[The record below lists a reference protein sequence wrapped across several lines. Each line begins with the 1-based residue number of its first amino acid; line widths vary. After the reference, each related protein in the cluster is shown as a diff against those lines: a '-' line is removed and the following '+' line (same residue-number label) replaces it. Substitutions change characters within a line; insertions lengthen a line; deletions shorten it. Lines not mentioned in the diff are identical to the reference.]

1 MIGAESMAAVFS
13 ANEIVAAVDGRLIRG
28 DGSAHAAGVST
39 DTRTLEAGELFVALK
54 GPNFD
59 GAQFLPQATGK
70 KAAGVVVAQGVDVPD
85 GDAAFVVEVADT
97 LRALGDLAR
106 TYRNRFE
113 IPVVGVT
120 GSNGKT
126 TTKEMIAALLS
137 KRGETCKSEGNLNN
151 LVGLPHQIFQL
162 REEHASAVFE
172 MGMSEAGEI
181 SRLAEI
187 ARPRIAVI
195 TNVGPAHIE
204 GLGSVEAVRDAKGE
218 ILEAIPPGGVAV
230 LSNEDEHSRFLA
242 ERYESKGGRVIRFGF
257 SQESDFWADGIHITP
272 DGARFTLHCPD
283 GESEVRIEALGRH
296 NVQNALAAAACAS
309 ALGVGLGE
317 MADGLS
323 RAVLPKMRL
332 QAREMPGRGDIRL
345 LDDSYN
351 ANPESVAQ
359 ALETASA
366 LSGGGRLIS
375 VLGDMAELGPVAESA
390 HREVGRKIAAGG
402 VDLFVGVGPLMRLAS
417 DEARRAGMDGARIL
431 NFDTPEQV
439 ASSLSDRLLSGDW
452 VLVKG
457 SRSMMMERVIE
468 GLEI

>member
-13 ANEIVAAVDGRLIRG
+13 ANEITAAVKGRLLRG
-28 DGSAHAAGVST
+28 EGSAHAAGVST
-39 DTRTLEAGELFVALK
+39 DTRTLEAGELFIALK

-59 GAQFLPQATGK
+59 GAEFLAQAMEK
-70 KAAGVVVAQGVDVPD
+70 KAAGLVVEKGADVPE
-85 GDAAFVVEVADT
+85 GDAAFVIEVVDT

-106 TYRNRFE
+106 THRSRFE
-113 IPVVGVT
+113 LPVAGVT

-137 KRGETCKSEGNLNN
+137 KIGETCKSRGNLNN
-151 LVGLPHQIFQL
+151 LVGLPQQVL
-162 REEHASAVFE
+162 RLCEEHASAVFE

-181 SRLAEI
+181 RRLAEI

-195 TNVGPAHIE
+195 TNVGPAHIG

-218 ILEAIPPGGVAV
+218 ILETVSPDGVAV
-230 LSNEDEHSRFLA
+230 LSNEDEHSRVLA
-242 ERYESKGGRVIRFGF
+242 ERCEAMGGRVIRFGF
-257 SQESDFWADGIHITP
+257 SPQSDFWADEIHVT
-272 DGARFTLHCPD
+272 AENTRFALHCPE
-283 GESEVRIEALGRH
+283 GESEIRIEALGRH
-296 NVQNALAAAACAS
+296 NVLNALAAAACAS
-309 ALGVGLGE
+309 ALGVGLDE

-323 RAVLPKMRL
+323 RVVLPEMRF
-332 QAREMPGRGDIRL
+332 QAREIPGRGGVHL

-366 LSGGGRLIS
+366 LSGDGRLIS
-375 VLGDMAELGPVAESA
+375 VLGDMAELGPIAEIA
-390 HREVGRKIAAGG
+390 HREVGRKVVACG

-417 DEARRAGMDGARIL
+417 DEARRAGMDSARIL
-431 NFDTPEQV
+431 NFEAPEQ
-439 ASSLSDRLLSGDW
+439 AGSSLSDRLLSGDW

>member
-13 ANEIVAAVDGRLIRG
+13 ANEIVASVDGRLIRG

-39 DTRTLEAGELFVALK
+39 DTRTLEAGELFIALK

-59 GAQFLPQATGK
+59 GAQFLPQATEK
-70 KAAGVVVAQGVDVPD
+70 KAAGVVVEQGADLPD

-97 LRALGDLAR
+97 LRALGDLAH

-151 LVGLPHQIFQL
+151 LVGLPHQVL
-162 REEHASAVFE
+162 RLGDEHAYAVFE

-218 ILEAIPPGGVAV
+218 ILEAIPSSGVAV

-257 SQESDFWADGIHITP
+257 SQESDFWADGIHITA
-272 DGARFTLHCPD
+272 DGTRFTLHSPD
-283 GESEVRIEALGRH
+283 GESEIRIEALGRH

-309 ALGVGLGE
+309 ALGVALGE

-332 QAREMPGRGDIRL
+332 QVREMPGRGDIHL

-366 LSGGGRLIS
+366 LSGDGRLIS

-390 HREVGRKIAAGG
+390 HREVGRKIAVGG
-402 VDLFVGVGPLMRLAS
+402 VNLFVGVGPLMRLAS
-417 DEARRAGMDGARIL
+417 DEARRAGMDDARIL
-431 NFDTPEQV
+431 NFDTPEQA

-468 GLEI
+468 GLET

>member
-39 DTRTLEAGELFVALK
+39 DTRTLEAGELFIALK

-59 GAQFLPQATGK
+59 GARFLSQATGK
-70 KAAGVVVAQGVDVPD
+70 KAAGVVVAQGADVPD
-85 GDAAFVVEVADT
+85 GDAVFVVEVADT

-106 TYRNRFE
+106 AYRNRFE

-218 ILEAIPPGGVAV
+218 ILEGIPSSGVAV
-230 LSNEDEHSRFLA
+230 LSNEDEHSRVLA
-242 ERYESKGGRVIRFGF
+242 ERYESRGGRVIRFGF
-257 SQESDFWADGIHITP
+257 SRESDFRADEIQVDADGT
-272 DGARFTLHCPD
+272 RFTLHCPG

-296 NVQNALAAAACAS
+296 NVHNALAAAACAS
-309 ALGVGLGE
+309 ALDVGLGE

-332 QAREMPGRGDIRL
+332 QAREMPGRGDIHL

-375 VLGDMAELGPVAESA
+375 VLGDMAELGPLAESA

-431 NFDTPEQV
+431 NFDTPEQA
-439 ASSLSDRLLSGDW
+439 ASSLSGRLLSGDW

-468 GLEI
+468 GLET

>member
-13 ANEIVAAVDGRLIRG
+13 ANEIAAAVGGRLIRG

-39 DTRTLEAGELFVALK
+39 DTRTLEAGELFIALK

-59 GAQFLPQATGK
+59 GAQFLAQAMEK
-70 KAAGVVVAQGVDVPD
+70 EAAGVVVEQGADAPD
-85 GDAAFVVEVADT
+85 GSAAFVVEVADT

-106 TYRNRFE
+106 AHRNRFE

-137 KRGETCKSEGNLNN
+137 RRGGTCRSEGNLNN
-151 LVGLPHQIFQL
+151 LVGLPHQVL
-162 REEHASAVFE
+162 RLSEAHESAVFE

-181 SRLAEI
+181 GRLAEI

-218 ILEAIPPGGVAV
+218 ILEALPPGGVAV
-230 LSNEDEHSRFLA
+230 LSNEDEHSRVLA
-242 ERYESKGGRVIRFGF
+242 GRYESKGGRVIRFGF
-257 SQESDFWADGIHITP
+257 SRESNFRADEIRIAADGT
-272 DGARFTLHCPD
+272 RFTLHCAY
-283 GESEVRIEALGRH
+283 GESEVRLEALGRH
-296 NVQNALAAAACAS
+296 NVLNALAAAACAS

-332 QAREMPGRGDIRL
+332 QAREVTGRPGVRL

-366 LSGGGRLIS
+366 LSGDGRLIS

-390 HREVGRKIAAGG
+390 HREVGRKLAACG
-402 VDLFVGVGPLMRLAS
+402 VDLFVGVGPLMRFAS
-417 DEARRAGMDGARIL
+417 DEARRAGMDGARIM
-431 NFDTPEQV
+431 NFDTPEEA
-439 ASSLSDRLLSGDW
+439 ASSLGDMLLSGDW

-457 SRSMMMERVIE
+457 SRSMMMERAIQ

>member
-13 ANEIVAAVDGRLIRG
+13 ANEIMAAVDGRLIRG

-39 DTRTLEAGELFVALK
+39 DTRTLEAGELFIALK

-59 GAQFLPQATGK
+59 GAHFLPQATEK
-70 KAAGVVVAQGVDVPD
+70 KAAGLVVMKGADVPSE
-85 GDAAFVVEVADT
+85 GASFVVEVADT
-97 LRALGDLAR
+97 LRALGDLAH
-106 TYRNRFE
+106 TYRDRFE

-126 TTKEMIAALLS
+126 TTKEMIAAVLS
-137 KRGETCKSEGNLNN
+137 VRGETCKSEGNLNN
-151 LVGLPHQIFQL
+151 LVGLPHQVL
-162 REEHASAVFE
+162 RLGDEHAYAVFE

-218 ILEAIPPGGVAV
+218 ILEAMPPGGVAV
-230 LSNEDEHSRFLA
+230 LSNEDPHSRVLA
-242 ERYESKGGRVIRFGF
+242 ERYESRGGRVIRFGF
-257 SQESDFWADGIHITP
+257 SQESDFWANEIQVDADGT
-272 DGARFTLHCPD
+272 RFRLHCPD

-296 NVQNALAAAACAS
+296 NVLNALAAAACVS
-309 ALGVGLGE
+309 SLGVGLDE

-323 RAVLPKMRL
+323 RAVLLKMRL
-332 QAREMPGRGDIRL
+332 QAREMPGRGDIHL

-366 LSGGGRLIS
+366 LSGDGRLIS
-375 VLGDMAELGPVAESA
+375 VLGDMAELGPLAESA

-402 VDLFVGVGPLMRLAS
+402 VDLFLGVGPLMRLAS

-431 NFDTPEQV
+431 NFEAPEQA

>member
-1 MIGAESMAAVFS
+1 MTAVFS
-13 ANEIVAAVDGRLIRG
+13 ADEITAAVEGRLVRG

-39 DTRTLEAGELFVALK
+39 DTRTLEAGELFISLK

-59 GAQFLPQATGK
+59 GAQFLARAVEKG
-70 KAAGVVVAQGVDVPD
+70 AAGVVVAKGANVP
-85 GDAAFVVEVADT
+85 GEGAGFVVEVADT

-106 TYRNRFE
+106 AHRSRFE
-113 IPVVGVT
+113 IPVAGVT

-137 KRGETCKSEGNLNN
+137 AGCETCKSQGNLNN
-151 LVGLPHQIFQL
+151 LVGLPHQVFRL
-162 REEHASAVFE
+162 GDEHANAVFE

-181 SRLAEI
+181 RRLAEI

-230 LSNEDEHSRFLA
+230 LSNEDPHSRVLA
-242 ERYESKGGRVIRFGF
+242 ERYEATGGRVIRFGF
-257 SQESDFWADGIHITP
+257 SPQSDFWADEIRIAA
-272 DGARFTLHCPD
+272 DGTRFTLHCAG
-283 GESEVRIEALGRH
+283 GESEVRLKTLGRH

-332 QAREMPGRGDIRL
+332 QAREIIGRPGVRL

-359 ALETASA
+359 ALGSASA
-366 LSGGGRLIS
+366 LSGDGRFIS
-375 VLGDMAELGPVAESA
+375 VLGDMAELGPLAESA
-390 HREVGRKIAAGG
+390 HREVGRKLAACG
-402 VDLFVGVGPLMRLAS
+402 VDLFMGVGPLMRFAS
-417 DEARRAGMDGARIL
+417 DEARRAGMDGARMM
-431 NFDTPEQV
+431 NYDTPEQA
-439 ASSLSDRLLSGDW
+439 ASSLGDMLLSGDW

-457 SRSMMMERVIE
+457 SRSMMMERVVE

>member
-13 ANEIVAAVDGRLIRG
+13 ADEIAAAVDGRLIRG

-39 DTRTLEAGELFVALK
+39 DTRTLEAGELFIALK

-59 GAQFLPQATGK
+59 GAEFLAQAIEK
-70 KAAGVVVAQGVDVPD
+70 KAAGVVVEQGADAPD
-85 GDAAFVVEVADT
+85 GDAAFVVEAADT

-106 TYRNRFE
+106 AHRNRFE

-137 KRGETCKSEGNLNN
+137 RRGETCRSEGNLNN
-151 LVGLPHQIFQL
+151 LVGLPHQVLRL
-162 REEHASAVFE
+162 REEHESAVFE

-187 ARPRIAVI
+187 ARPRVAVI

-218 ILEAIPPGGVAV
+218 ILEGLPPNGVAV
-230 LSNEDEHSRFLA
+230 LSNEDPHSRVLA
-242 ERYESKGGRVIRFGF
+242 GRYESKGGRVIRFGF
-257 SQESDFWADGIHITP
+257 SRESDFRAEGIHITTG
-272 DGARFTLHCPD
+272 GARFTLRSPD
-283 GESEVRIEALGRH
+283 GESEIRIEALGRH
-296 NVQNALAAAACAS
+296 NVLNALAAAACAS

-332 QAREMPGRGDIRL
+332 QAREITGRPGVRL

-366 LSGGGRLIS
+366 LSGDGRLIS
-375 VLGDMAELGPVAESA
+375 VLGDMAELGPLAESA
-390 HREVGRKIAAGG
+390 HREVGRKIAAVG

-417 DEARRAGMDGARIL
+417 DEARRAGMDGARIM
-431 NFDTPEQV
+431 NFDTPEEA
-439 ASSLSDRLLSGDW
+439 ASSLGDMLLSGDW
-452 VLVKG
+452 ILVKG
-457 SRSMMMERVIE
+457 SRSMMMERAIQ
-468 GLEI
+468 GLEN

>member
-1 MIGAESMAAVFS
+1 MAAVFS

-28 DGSAHAAGVST
+28 DGSAHASGVST
-39 DTRTLEAGELFVALK
+39 DTRTLEAGELFIALK

-59 GAQFLPQATGK
+59 GAQFLPQATEK
-70 KAAGVVVAQGVDVPD
+70 KAAGVVVEQGADVPD
-85 GDAAFVVEVADT
+85 GDAVFVVEVADT
-97 LRALGDLAR
+97 LRALGDLAH

-137 KRGETCKSEGNLNN
+137 QRGETCKSEGNLNN

-162 REEHASAVFE
+162 CEEHASAVFE

-218 ILEAIPPGGVAV
+218 ILEGIPSSGVAV

-257 SQESDFWADGIHITP
+257 SPENDFWADEVQVDA
-272 DGARFTLHCPD
+272 DGTRFRLHCPD

-317 MADGLS
+317 MAEGLS

-332 QAREMPGRGDIRL
+332 QAREMPGRGDIHL

-351 ANPESVAQ
+351 ANPESVTQ
-359 ALETASA
+359 ALETAGA
-366 LSGGGRLIS
+366 LSRDGRLIS

-417 DEARRAGMDGARIL
+417 DEARRAGMDDARIL
-431 NFDTPEQV
+431 NFDTPEQA

-468 GLEI
+468 GLET

>member
-1 MIGAESMAAVFS
+1 MAAVFS

-39 DTRTLEAGELFVALK
+39 DTRTLEAGELFIALK

-70 KAAGVVVAQGVDVPD
+70 KAAGVVVEQGADVPD

-97 LRALGDLAR
+97 LRALGDLGRA
-106 TYRNRFE
+106 YRNRFE

-137 KRGETCKSEGNLNN
+137 QRGETCKSEGNLNN

-162 REEHASAVFE
+162 CEEHASAVFE

-218 ILEAIPPGGVAV
+218 ILEGIPPGGVAV

-242 ERYESKGGRVIRFGF
+242 ERYESRGGRVIRFGF
-257 SQESDFWADGIHITP
+257 SQESDFWADEIQVDP
-272 DGARFTLHCPD
+272 DGTRFTLHCPD

-332 QAREMPGRGDIRL
+332 QAREMPGRGDIHL

-366 LSGGGRLIS
+366 LSGDGRLIS

-390 HREVGRKIAAGG
+390 HREVGRKMAAGG

-417 DEARRAGMDGARIL
+417 DEARLAGMDGARIL
-431 NFDTPEQV
+431 NFDTPEQA

>member
-1 MIGAESMAAVFS
+1 MAAVFS

-39 DTRTLEAGELFVALK
+39 DTRTLEAGELFIALK

-59 GAQFLPQATGK
+59 GARFLPQATGK
-70 KAAGVVVAQGVDVPD
+70 KAAGVVVEQGADVPD

-106 TYRNRFE
+106 AYRNRFE

-137 KRGETCKSEGNLNN
+137 QRGETCKSEGNLNN

-162 REEHASAVFE
+162 SEEHASAVFE

-218 ILEAIPPGGVAV
+218 ILEGIPPGGVAV
-230 LSNEDEHSRFLA
+230 LSNEDEHSRVLA
-242 ERYESKGGRVIRFGF
+242 ERYESRGERVIRFGF
-257 SQESDFWADGIHITP
+257 SRESDFRADEIQVDADGT
-272 DGARFTLHCPD
+272 RFRLHCPD

-332 QAREMPGRGDIRL
+332 QAREMPGRGDIHL

-359 ALETASA
+359 ALETASV
-366 LSGGGRLIS
+366 LSGDGRLIS
-375 VLGDMAELGPVAESA
+375 VLGDMAELGPLAESA

-431 NFDTPEQV
+431 NFDTPEQA

>member
-13 ANEIVAAVDGRLIRG
+13 ANEITAAVDGRLIRG

-39 DTRTLEAGELFVALK
+39 DTRTLEAGELFIALK

-59 GAQFLPQATGK
+59 GARFLARAMEK
-70 KAAGVVVAQGVDVPD
+70 EAAGVVVEQGADVPD
-85 GDAAFVVEVADT
+85 GGAAFVVEVADT

-106 TYRNRFE
+106 AHRNRFE

-137 KRGETCKSEGNLNN
+137 RRGETCRSEGNLNN
-151 LVGLPHQIFQL
+151 LVGLPHQIFRL
-162 REEHASAVFE
+162 SEAHESAVFE

-187 ARPRIAVI
+187 ARPQIAVI

-218 ILEAIPPGGVAV
+218 ILEALPPGGVAV
-230 LSNEDEHSRFLA
+230 LSNEDEHSRVLA
-242 ERYESKGGRVIRFGF
+242 GRYESRSGRVIRFGF
-257 SQESDFWADGIHITP
+257 SRESDFWADGIHITTG
-272 DGARFTLHCPD
+272 GARFTLHSPD
-283 GESEVRIEALGRH
+283 GESEIRIEALGRH
-296 NVQNALAAAACAS
+296 NVLNALAAAACAS

-332 QAREMPGRGDIRL
+332 QAREIIGRPGVRL

-366 LSGGGRLIS
+366 LSGDGRLIS
-375 VLGDMAELGPVAESA
+375 VFGDMAELGPVAESA
-390 HREVGRKIAAGG
+390 HRELGRKIAAGG
-402 VDLFVGVGPLMRLAS
+402 VDLFVGVGPLMRFAS
-417 DEARRAGMDGARIL
+417 DEARRAGMDGARIM
-431 NFDTPEQV
+431 NFDTPEQA
-439 ASSLSDRLLSGDW
+439 ASSLSGRLLSGDW

-457 SRSMMMERVIE
+457 SRSMMMERAIQ